1 MKLPAAPKGL
11 PGPIP
16 PLEQQALPLPH
27 CSPSAWTAS
36 PSVDR
41 AGAAPSPGRGAE
53 SPVSCPLDSPY
64 LEWTAAGPFSFLHSD
79 MANLS
84 SFLGYFLTA
93 GRLLSVLHQSL
104 LPPDRADLPVNALQS
119 SVLGSCGSRHA
130 KLVLKRTALFPS
142 GARALHFTVTKTLA
156 LCSSKLVFKGNLDR
170 ELCSANVES
179 PGQRGAMAELR
190 VGPFLTDERLSPW
203 SRQQQKWV

>member
-1 MKLPAAPKGL
+1 MCLL
-11 PGPIP
+11 
-16 PLEQQALPLPH
+16 LLLLAL
-27 CSPSAWTAS
+27 W
-36 PSVDR
+36 
-41 AGAAPSPGRGAE
+41 
-53 SPVSCPLDSPY
+53 
-64 LEWTAAGPFSFLHSD
+64 
-79 MANLS
+79 
-84 SFLGYFLTA
+84 
-93 GRLLSVLHQSL
+93 
-104 LPPDRADLPVNALQS
+104 
-119 SVLGSCGSRHA
+119 LGSIM
-130 KLVLKRTALFPS
+130 LKVNMGFNFSLHRTALFPS